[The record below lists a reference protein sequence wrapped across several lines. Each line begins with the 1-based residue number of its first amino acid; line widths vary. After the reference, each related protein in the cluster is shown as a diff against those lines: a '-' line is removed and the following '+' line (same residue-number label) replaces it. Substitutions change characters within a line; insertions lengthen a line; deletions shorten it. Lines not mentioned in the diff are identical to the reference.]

1 MRRFMPQSRRPNG
14 RLCCSP
20 VKLGRSTLNA
30 FAAMQVSAPAQTL
43 PGLDPYRH
51 ALHDRRFSMSYDVM
65 TTCKHPIPFCVRSVT
80 HRFMLETGR
89 LIHPQGKAH
98 SLTFLSFTGFSG
110 KMAGKSALTS
120 DNAEPSVLN
129 RVLHRVVA
137 PVVCC
142 CR

>member
-80 HRFMLETGR
+80 PPIHAQNRQTHSSPRKGTLPHIPILYRLLRQDGR
-89 LIHPQGKAH
+89 KECVDLRQ
-98 SLTFLSFTGFSG
+98 
-110 KMAGKSALTS
+110 
-120 DNAEPSVLN
+120 
-129 RVLHRVVA
+129 
-137 PVVCC
+137 C
-142 CR
+142 